1 MTSTPRI
8 TDEPDRLESPL
19 LRAVQERNA
28 ARELARQLF
37 FALPAQGGEVDY
49 EAVNAAY
56 YNYLEAARR
65 WKGDAR

>member
-1 MTSTPRI
+1 MIAATRL
-8 TDEPDRLESPL
+8 TDEPDRLDSAI
-19 LRAVQERNA
+19 LRLAQERNA

-65 WKGDAR
+65 WKGEGV